1 MTNKRRDV
9 GELFDSLWD
18 TVLSSFDNIEAIDV
32 PKPQKPPFPPNERYR
47 EGSTK
52 PEPPSAKSDRE
63 IKLTVKMKLP
73 SLTDEEFAKFKEIIG
88 RINNSK

>member
-9 GELFDSLWD
+9 SELFDSLWD
-18 TVLSSFDNIEAIDV
+18 TVLSSFDNIEAV
-32 PKPQKPPFPPNERYR
+32 EMPKKTPFPPKERYR
-47 EGSTK
+47 EGSAN
-52 PEPPSAKSDRE
+52 PEPPPSKSDRE

-88 RINNSK
+88 RMNADK